1 MSQLRT
7 PLNAIIGMTGL
18 LLESQLTDTQREWL
32 ELLEISGNTLLTLV
46 GTHRSTTLAKCTEF
60 MAESFAHISNSSS
73 VFTTTQRISST
84 W

>member
-1 MSQLRT
+1 VSQLRT

-46 GTHRSTTLAKCTEF
+46 GTHHSI
-60 MAESFAHISNSSS
+60 ESSRNGMY
-73 VFTTTQRISST
+73 RIYGRDIRAYLKFLLRL
-84 W
+84 

>member
-1 MSQLRT
+1 VSQPRT

-46 GTHRSTTLAKCTEF
+46 GMHRSITLAK
-60 MAESFAHISNSSS
+60 
-73 VFTTTQRISST
+73 
-84 W
+84 

>member
-1 MSQLRT
+1 MRYMSGSVLLIRGLSAANAVVSQLRT

-46 GTHRSTTLAKCTEF
+46 GTRHSITLAK
-60 MAESFAHISNSSS
+60 
-73 VFTTTQRISST
+73 
-84 W
+84 

>member
-1 MSQLRT
+1 VSQLRT

-46 GTHRSTTLAKCTEF
+46 GTHHSITLAK
-60 MAESFAHISNSSS
+60 
-73 VFTTTQRISST
+73 
-84 W
+84 

>member
-1 MSQLRT
+1 MRYMRGSVLLIRGLSAANAVVSQLRT

-46 GTHRSTTLAKCTEF
+46 GMHRSITLAK
-60 MAESFAHISNSSS
+60 
-73 VFTTTQRISST
+73 
-84 W
+84 